1 MNLFFDKSLFVVCP
15 YRGRLNFLTGVLKM
29 LTAPV
34 NQRKKY
40 FGIFMCLLITA
51 SSLWAQGYEKAKV
64 YLVRQG
70 FTPGQSGSFWD
81 GMQGTKVSLHPWTG
95 GPQDANGT
103 FYLAADAANLYMR
116 AVVSDASPQENKKTM
131 SNAWNATSIEFFFGT
146 NTSAHRNYA
155 STDKRVRL
163 FGKDKNDPNN
173 VAVGINDKALKADQ
187 YKAYITWQEKGYII
201 EAALPLSLFGISAL
215 TDKQPVRCEF
225 RINHAKP
232 NAARSVIVNWR
243 TPTDDAHQNPS
254 VWSDGEVV
262 AK

>member
-1 MNLFFDKSLFVVCP
+1 MKSVS
-15 YRGRLNFLTGVLKM
+15 GM
-29 LTAPV
+29 
-34 NQRKKY
+34 KKY
-40 FGIFMCLLITA
+40 GCFFVCFVMA
-51 SSLWAQGYEKAKV
+51 VFSLSAQGYEKAKV

-70 FTPGQSGSFWD
+70 FTPGRSGSFWD
-81 GMQGTKVSLHPWTG
+81 GIQGTRVSLHPWTG
-95 GPQDANGT
+95 GPEDAAGV
-103 FYLAADAANLYMR
+103 FYLAADSANLYLR

-131 SNAWNATSIEFFFGT
+131 SNGWNATSIEFFFGT
-146 NTSAHRNYA
+146 STTPHRNYA

-187 YKAYITWQEKGYII
+187 YKAHITWQEKGYII
-201 EAALPLSLFGISAL
+201 EAALPLSLFGITAL
-215 TDKQPVRCEF
+215 TDKQAVRCEF

-232 NAARSVIVNWR
+232 NASRSVIVNWR

>member
-1 MNLFFDKSLFVVCP
+1 
-15 YRGRLNFLTGVLKM
+15 M
-29 LTAPV
+29 LTLTS
-34 NQRKKY
+34 QRKKY
-40 FGIFMCLLITA
+40 FSVFILLLFAA

-70 FTPGQSGSFWD
+70 FTPGQSGAFWD

-95 GPQDANGT
+95 GPEDAAGV
-103 FYLAADAANLYMR
+103 FYLAADNTNLYLR

-146 NTSAHRNYA
+146 NTGPHKNYA
-155 STDKRVRL
+155 VTDKRVRI
-163 FGKDKNDPNN
+163 FGRDKNDPNN

-187 YKAYITWQEKGYII
+187 YKAHITWQEKGYII
-201 EAALPLSLFGISAL
+201 EAALPLSLFGITAL
-215 TDKQPVRCEF
+215 TGNQPVRCEF

-232 NAARSVIVNWR
+232 GAARSVIVNWR

-262 AK
+262 VK